1 MGNIPPTI
9 AKIAP
14 DGQLTPRQRR
24 KLLLEMSLRRQKPGT
39 GSSLAF
45 LKRRT
50 AMNEWPDL
58 RQTLSEIPWAVIGG
72 VATRAYMPERMTK
85 DLDVLVK
92 IEDEEQV
99 VALLIKAGFKFISR
113 LTIPDNLFESP
124 TGVEIDVLLGDMPW
138 INEALSQ
145 PERDPAGFPVLGL
158 PYLVLMKLQAS
169 RSQDWTDVSRMLI
182 TADAEQLNNVRKI
195 VAQYSPE
202 DQEDLE
208 TLIYLGKLEAGTI
221 ED

>member
-1 MGNIPPTI
+1 
-9 AKIAP
+9 
-14 DGQLTPRQRR
+14 
-24 KLLLEMSLRRQKPGT
+24 
-39 GSSLAF
+39 
-45 LKRRT
+45 
-50 AMNEWPDL
+50 MNEWPDL
-58 RQTLSEIPWAVIGG
+58 QQTLSDIPWAVIGG

-85 DLDVLVK
+85 DLDILVK
-92 IEDEEQV
+92 KEDGEQAV
-99 VALLIKAGFKFISR
+99 ELLIKAGFKLISR
-113 LTIPDNLFESP
+113 LTIPGYLFESP

-138 INEALSQ
+138 IHEALSQ
-145 PERDPAGFPVLGL
+145 PEKDPAGFPVLGL

-182 TADAEQLNNVRKI
+182 TADEEQLNNVRKV

-208 TLIYLGKLEAGTI
+208 TLIYLGKLEAGRI

>member
-1 MGNIPPTI
+1 MRDIPPTI

-24 KLLLEMSLRRQKPGT
+24 KLLLEMSLRRQKAGT

-58 RQTLSEIPWAVIGG
+58 RQTLSDIPWAVIGG

-85 DLDVLVK
+85 DLDILVK
-92 IEDEEQV
+92 VEDAEQV
-99 VALLIKAGFKFISR
+99 VELLSKAGFNLISR
-113 LTIPDNLFESP
+113 LTIPGYLFESP
-124 TGVEIDVLLGDMPW
+124 TGVEIDVLLGNMPW
-138 INEALSQ
+138 IHEALSR
-145 PERDPAGFPVLGL
+145 PDRDQAGFPVLGL

-182 TADAEQLNNVRKI
+182 TADEEQLNNVREI

-208 TLIYLGKLEAGTI
+208 TLIYLGKLEAGRI